1 MANTPKAEPRL
12 VEDLPFVSDQ
22 NFWNVTPTG
31 GYQEDWRT
39 GARYA
44 GLLVRWTVRH
54 AHGGVDV
61 FVRGVGAERGVFVL
75 RVEIVSRLQ

>member
-1 MANTPKAEPRL
+1 MASKSKAGPRPSD
-12 VEDLPFVSDQ
+12 DLPFVSDQ

-61 FVRGVGAERGVFVL
+61 FVRGVGAECGIFVL
-75 RVEIVSRLQ
+75 RVEIVS